1 MEFKFG
7 EKEEK
12 LRAEIREFVKKEMPP
27 HFIGKHFEEET
38 SDEGWAFSMSMSKKL
53 AEKGW
58 LTMSWPKEYGGMDAD
73 HWERVVFAE
82 EASYWG
88 IPGLGMGISG
98 TAWVGPS
105 LMLFGTDEQ
114 KKKYIPVIASG
125 EPDGIW
131 CTGYSEPDA
140 GSDMAAM
147 QTTAIRDGDEYVI
160 NGQKVWTSCAHY
172 ARWLWLACR
181 TDPEAKKKHQGLS
194 LIIVDMKSEGLT
206 VRPLENYVGGHVFN
220 ELFFKDVRVP
230 AENLVGVE
238 GQGWAQ
244 LMTALSFERG
254 TAIGVTASAQRL
266 LDELVVY
273 TGLTGQIRQPAV
285 RMKLASLAID
295 IKAARMMAREAVWKE
310 IQGQNV
316 LHEPSRD
323 KANGDVLQEKIGRI
337 GSDIIGVYSQMDVC
351 MGDHRWQ
358 RVKGAFEHLYHFNIG
373 FAIAA
378 GTTDTQRNIIGQF
391 GLQLPRAY

>member
-12 LRAEIREFVKKEMPP
+12 LRAEIREFVKAELPP
-27 HFIGKHFEEET
+27 HYIGKQFEEET
-38 SDEGWAFSMSMSKKL
+38 TEEEWAFAMSISKKL
-53 AEKGW
+53 AKKKW
-58 LTMSWPKEYGGMDAD
+58 LTISWPKEFGGMGAS
-73 HWERVVFAE
+73 HWEQAVFGE
-82 EASYWG
+82 EAFYWG

-105 LMLFGTDEQ
+105 LMLFGTKEQ
-114 KKKYIPVIASG
+114 QEKYIPPIAAG
-125 EPDGIW
+125 EPDGVW

-140 GSDMAAM
+140 GSDMAAL

-160 NGQKVWTSCAHY
+160 NGQKVWTSCAHH

-181 TDPEAKKKHQGLS
+181 TDPDAPKKHQGMS

-206 VRPLENYVGGHVFN
+206 VRPLKNYVGGHVFN
-220 ELFFKDVRVP
+220 ELFFNDMRVP
-230 AENLVGVE
+230 VENLVGVE

-254 TAIGVTASAQRL
+254 TAIGTAAAAKRL

-273 TGLTGQIRQPAV
+273 SKETGQIKQPQI
-285 RMKLASLAID
+285 RHKLAGLAID
-295 IKAARMMAREAVWKE
+295 IKAARLMALEAIWKTD
-310 IQGQNV
+310 QGQTV
-316 LHEPSRD
+316 IHEPSRD
-323 KANGDVLQEKIGRI
+323 KAFCDILQEKLARI
-337 GSDIIGVYSQMDVC
+337 GADILGAYSQMDL
-351 MGDHRWQ
+351 GLKDNRWT
-358 RVKGAFEHLYHFNIG
+358 RLRGAIEFLYHYNMG
-373 FAIAA
+373 LAIAA
-378 GTTDTQRNIIGQF
+378 GTTDTQRYIVGQF